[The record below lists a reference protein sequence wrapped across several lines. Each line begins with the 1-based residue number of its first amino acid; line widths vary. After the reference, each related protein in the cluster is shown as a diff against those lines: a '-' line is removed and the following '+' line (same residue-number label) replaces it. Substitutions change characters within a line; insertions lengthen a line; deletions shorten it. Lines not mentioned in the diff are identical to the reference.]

1 MKYLKII
8 HNDLVTAMKAKDR
21 VKMRT
26 LRSILSKLQEKKIEK
41 NEDLDE
47 KQEIGVIKKEFKNR
61 KESFVTY
68 SDAGRDDLATQEK
81 EEMDIIKTY
90 LPEELSESKITK
102 IIREVIK
109 ETGAKTMRD
118 MGKVMKPIME
128 KIAGQADG
136 KVVQAIV
143 KNELE
148 N

>member
-102 IIREVIK
+102 IVREVIK